1 MYAKV
6 FKKNLSDKGVDYTFT
21 TNRWA
26 WRQPS
31 LRECVT
37 AQWSS
42 ILTPKMYR
50 GLRLYAEAAYP
61 KIIFGW

>member
-1 MYAKV
+1 MKWTDLGREGPRSRGKQPRPSAKV
-6 FKKNLSDKGVDYTFT
+6 LKKDLSDKGDDYTFT

-42 ILTPKMYR
+42 IFTPKM
-50 GLRLYAEAAYP
+50 
-61 KIIFGW
+61 